1 MLTPSAIPVSSS
13 SVPSAI
19 EVTVASLANPAAE
32 LALIGTAVPQWAVC
46 KTVAA
51 GTDDATWYRLDAT
64 SGATNVPYVVA
75 SLTAGLKWVA
85 VAGAYANALEVQ
97 DGTFAIAGSADRTKT
112 IKFEVDAQTA
122 ADDLTINSGAQTDD
136 RTLSVP
142 VLTANATL
150 AVLSETQTFTGL
162 KTFSN
167 VGGLIVSAGI
177 TSGSA
182 AMGGGVTF
190 DAPAATAVSFLFKN
204 NSVARWELFQTG
216 TTVDFRLA
224 AYDSGGAVIDT
235 PIGVVNAAGGS
246 MTLSRPIIGTSATA
260 STTTATGALILSGGA
275 GVAGSVNSGG
285 DVVAYKAATTR
296 TLLSQKNS
304 TSSTTIGDKDCRLIL
319 QADSGTVGAG
329 GDIVWIATSD
339 TGVERWAA
347 ITGGITANS
356 GSGAA
361 GDVSICTKA
370 AATDATLTARL
381 TAMSSGSIILGSAA
395 LATTATDGFLYVAA
409 CAGAPTGVPTAVTGR
424 VPIVVDSTNNK
435 LYFYSGG
442 AWRDAGP

>member
-1 MLTPSAIPVSSS
+1 
-13 SVPSAI
+13 
-19 EVTVASLANPAAE
+19 
-32 LALIGTAVPQWAVC
+32 
-46 KTVAA
+46 
-51 GTDDATWYRLDAT
+51 
-64 SGATNVPYVVA
+64 
-75 SLTAGLKWVA
+75 
-85 VAGAYANALEVQ
+85 
-97 DGTFAIAGSADRTKT
+97 
-112 IKFEVDAQTA
+112 
-122 ADDLTINSGAQTDD
+122 
-136 RTLSVP
+136 
-142 VLTANATL
+142 
-150 AVLSETQTFTGL
+150 
-162 KTFSN
+162 
-167 VGGLIVSAGI
+167 
-177 TSGSA
+177 
-182 AMGGGVTF
+182 MGGGITF
-190 DAPAATAVSFLFKN
+190 DSPAATAVSFLFKN
-204 NSVARWELFQTG
+204 NNVSRWEIIQTG

-224 AYDSGGAVIDT
+224 AYDSGGSVIDA
-235 PIGVVNAAGGS
+235 PIILVNAAGGS

-304 TSSTTIGDKDCRLIL
+304 TTSTTIGDKDCRLIL

-347 ITGGITANS
+347 ITAGITANS
-356 GSGAA
+356 ASGAA

-424 VPIVVDSTNNK
+424 VPIIVDSTNNK

>member
-1 MLTPSAIPVSSS
+1 MLDPYVKPLSSGSVLPWLTADRIVTTNSLSQLATPSSISSPQSLTLSGPATATVAGLLTAQS
-13 SVPSAI
+13 SL
-19 EVTVASLANPAAE
+19 TVAS
-32 LALIGTAVPQWAVC
+32 TATLQGVT
-46 KTVAA
+46 TV
-51 GTDDATWYRLDAT
+51 
-64 SGATNVPYVVA
+64 V
-75 SLTAGLKWVA
+75 
-85 VAGAYANALEVQ
+85 
-97 DGTFAIAGSADRTKT
+97 DGNFSILGSSDPTKT
-112 IKFEVDAQTA
+112 IKFEVDAQTT

-136 RTLSVP
+136 RTISVP

-150 AVLSETQTFTGL
+150 AVLEETQTFTGL

-182 AMGGGVTF
+182 AMGGGITF
-190 DAPAATAVSFLFKN
+190 DSPAATAVSFLFKN
-204 NSVARWELFQTG
+204 NNVSRWEIIQTG

-224 AYDSGGAVIDT
+224 AYDSGGSVIDA
-235 PIGVVNAAGGS
+235 PIILVNAAGGS

-304 TSSTTIGDKDCRLIL
+304 TTSTTIGDKDCRLIL

-347 ITGGITANS
+347 ITAGITANS
-356 GSGAA
+356 ASGAA

-424 VPIVVDSTNNK
+424 VPIIVDSTNNK